1 MRLLIIEDE
10 LRTADY
16 LQQGL
21 RENGYVVD
29 CAHTGTDGL
38 HLARQQPYDLV
49 ILDVNLPE
57 IDGWTVLQRLRA
69 ESATRIMML
78 TAHGRLADRVKGLD
92 LAPMTTCSSPSNS
105 PNFWRVSAACCAVTI
120 SSCSPAPCASQTWNW
135 TPAATAPTA
144 PGSALT

>member
-38 HLARQQPYDLV
+38 HASTRTTWSSSTSTCPSSMAGPCFSACV
-49 ILDVNLPE
+49 PNRP
-57 IDGWTVLQRLRA
+57 RA
-69 ESATRIMML
+69 S
-78 TAHGRLADRVKGLD
+78 
-92 LAPMTTCSSPSNS
+92 
-105 PNFWRVSAACCAVTI
+105 
-120 SSCSPAPCASQTWNW
+120 
-135 TPAATAPTA
+135 
-144 PGSALT
+144 

>member
-38 HLARQQPYDLV
+38 HMARQQPTTWSSSTSTCRKSMAGPCCSGCV
-49 ILDVNLPE
+49 PNRP
-57 IDGWTVLQRLRA
+57 RA
-69 ESATRIMML
+69 S
-78 TAHGRLADRVKGLD
+78 
-92 LAPMTTCSSPSNS
+92 
-105 PNFWRVSAACCAVTI
+105 
-120 SSCSPAPCASQTWNW
+120 
-135 TPAATAPTA
+135 
-144 PGSALT
+144 